1 MIVKI
6 SLINVRMRSLNV
18 SSQTTTETVQITS
31 APSSKLLINDSTKV
45 ENLPHNKNVMLVN
58 DFYEKFYSLRN
69 LGLKAS
75 ILVVAFISTMLIAF
89 ILASKLNVN
98 LTNFFSSSWIFLL
111 YVPVGIL
118 YSEFLTKHRKH
129 ILNKYNETYQT
140 NFDMVS
146 KAKDHWVRINFGT
159 EYSASNLIKQFEEWR
174 KYSDSY
180 PDAYQFRWG
189 KYIYTSD
196 AKARI
201 MGLTTALLALIG
213 VVLFNLFKI
222 TDTQV
227 IIEQL
232 IINFFF
238 IFVLFPFVILPVF
251 LMFVFSRDL
260 IKILYYF
267 IFNFFY
273 KDKFSANKYKKLM
286 TFLVSRIEIN

>member
-1 MIVKI
+1 MP
-6 SLINVRMRSLNV
+6 LIHSELSVRASNKKEKM
-18 SSQTTTETVQITS
+18 SQ
-31 APSSKLLINDSTKV
+31 
-45 ENLPHNKNVMLVN
+45 NKNIELIN

-146 KAKDHWVRINFGT
+146 KAKDHWLRINFGT

-180 PDAYQFRWG
+180 PNAYQFRWG
-189 KYIYTSD
+189 RYIYTSD

-238 IFVLFPFVILPVF
+238 IFALFPFVILPVF
-251 LMFVFSRDL
+251 LMLVFSRDL
-260 IKILYYF
+260 IKILYYS

-286 TFLVSRIEIN
+286 AFLVSRIEIN

>member
-1 MIVKI
+1 MTKP
-6 SLINVRMRSLNV
+6 
-18 SSQTTTETVQITS
+18 VQISHEVIQTM
-31 APSSKLLINDSTKV
+31 PLIHSELSVRASNKKEKMSQ
-45 ENLPHNKNVMLVN
+45 NKNIELIN

-140 NFDMVS
+140 NFDTVS
-146 KAKDHWVRINFGT
+146 KAKDHWLRINFGT

-189 KYIYTSD
+189 RYIYTSD

-201 MGLTTALLALIG
+201 MGLTTALLALTG
-213 VVLFNLFKI
+213 VLLFNLFKI
-222 TDTQV
+222 TDAQV
-227 IIEQL
+227 VIEQL
-232 IINFFF
+232 IINFFY
-238 IFVLFPFVILPVF
+238 IFALFPFVILPIF
-251 LMFVFSRDL
+251 LMLVFSRDL
-260 IKILYYF
+260 IKIVYF
-267 IFNFFY
+267 SFFNFFY
-273 KDKFSANKYKKLM
+273 KDKLSEDKYKKLM
-286 TFLVSRIEIN
+286 AFLVSKMQIK